1 MRGKYLM
8 SNSINDQIIDS
19 INDEVYLMSREDK
32 INYLKADRDYIIK
45 DINNMNEKELFIEV
59 VELMWENHPD
69 YIG

>member
-1 MRGKYLM
+1 M

-32 INYLKADRDYIIK
+32 INYLKADSNYIIK

-59 VELMWENHPD
+59 AELMWENHPD

>member
-1 MRGKYLM
+1 M

-32 INYLKADRDYIIK
+32 INYLEADRDYIIK

-59 VELMWENHPD
+59 AELMWENHPD
-69 YIG
+69 YMG

>member
-8 SNSINDQIIDS
+8 SNSINDQIIDN
-19 INDEVYLMSREDK
+19 INDEVDLMSREDK
-32 INYLKADRDYIIK
+32 INYLKADSNYIIK

>member
-1 MRGKYLM
+1 
-8 SNSINDQIIDS
+8 
-19 INDEVYLMSREDK
+19 MSREDK

-69 YIG
+69 YIV